1 MEAAAPEVPYATRVE
16 TTLDALEAR
25 GARGYDAPACDCVRA
40 LLTRAEEL
48 GGGVGPLLIARAEV
62 HVASLGERFDRDS
75 QRVRTRLDALGSS
88 HAGSEQLHDMLQRGE
103 ITRVARTLR
112 RIAVEPRS
120 RVRPLGTADS
130 LNASGAHTSVP
141 PRASMPSSRPSLSAA
156 PGSVPPPTRSL
167 RKQRA
172 VAYEDSVAAL
182 VASFALARAVDVVP
196 EDAGPYNPLRIA
208 STTLD
213 RMREVSPFYL
223 TVQLNRLEELA
234 SLLALPELPAPPE
247 EKALPRKKTK
257 ALKGGRNS

>member
-1 MEAAAPEVPYATRVE
+1 
-16 TTLDALEAR
+16 
-25 GARGYDAPACDCVRA
+25 
-40 LLTRAEEL
+40 
-48 GGGVGPLLIARAEV
+48 
-62 HVASLGERFDRDS
+62 
-75 QRVRTRLDALGSS
+75 
-88 HAGSEQLHDMLQRGE
+88 
-103 ITRVARTLR
+103 
-112 RIAVEPRS
+112 
-120 RVRPLGTADS
+120 
-130 LNASGAHTSVP
+130 
-141 PRASMPSSRPSLSAA
+141 MPGSRPSLPASRN
-156 PGSVPPPTRSL
+156 PSTSPPPRSL

-213 RMREVSPFYL
+213 RMREVSPFFL

-257 ALKGGRNS
+257 ALKGGRNSMKSAGIIESL